1 MLAGTAAGVGA
12 LAFFLLKRR
21 KRGIVSYDGCA
32 RLLLVVRGCEA
43 YFFFGKLVFS
53 ESGEL
58 S

>member
-1 MLAGTAAGVGA
+1 MLAGTAAGVEA

-21 KRGIVSYDGCA
+21 KRGMVSYDGLA

-43 YFFFGKLVFS
+43 CFFGKSVFS
-53 ESGEL
+53 ESGGL